1 MPAKVKPVPDG
12 FHAVTAHLIVDDA
25 ARALEFYA
33 RALDA
38 RELFRM
44 PGPDGRIMHAE
55 MQIGDSRVLLAD
67 ERPAEEG
74 GGPSPKTLKGSPVSL
89 MIYTADADALYKRA
103 VAAGATSKA
112 PPTDMFWG
120 DRWCNVVDPFGHDW
134 QIATHV
140 EDLTPQ
146 QIGERA
152 AAAMGGGQ

>member
-12 FHAVTAHLIVDDA
+12 FHAVTPHLILDDA
-25 ARALEFYA
+25 AKALDFYQRALG
-33 RALDA
+33 A

-67 ERPAEEG
+67 EQPEMG
-74 GGPSPKTLKGSPVSL
+74 GQSARTLKGSPVSL
-89 MIYTADADALYKRA
+89 FIYTEDADALYQQA
-103 VAAGATSKA
+103 LAAGATSKV

-140 EDLTPQ
+140 EDLTPEQ
-146 QIGERA
+146 MGQRA
-152 AAAMGGGQ
+152 AAAMGGS